1 MDKGI
6 VLEQLKKLGARKRN
20 FTQRVDL
27 IVNLK
32 DLDLKKPEQQVDFF
46 TALPHGIGKKIRVCA
61 FIAPDLKD
69 EAEKVCDAII
79 LQEDFQKY
87 AKDKKLVKKLARQ
100 YDFFIA
106 QASVMPQVAA
116 SFGRILGPRNKMPN
130 PKAGCVV
137 ALKTAVKPLYDKLQG
152 TIRVSAR
159 ANPVVQCPVG
169 NEAMKSDDLAENIV
183 NVYDQIVHHL
193 PSEENN
199 VRSVYLKLTMGSPVK
214 LK

>member
-1 MDKGI
+1 MDKGL
-6 VLEQLKKLGARKRN
+6 VLEQLKKLGERKRN
-20 FTQRVDL
+20 FTQRVDI
-27 IVNLK
+27 IVSLK

-46 TALPHGIGKKIRVCA
+46 ISLPHGNGKKIRVCA
-61 FIAPDLKD
+61 FVAPDLKE

-79 LQEDFQKY
+79 LQDDFSKY

-130 PKAGCVV
+130 PKAGCIV
-137 ALKTAVKPLYDKLQG
+137 AAKAAIKPLYDKLQS

-159 ANPVVQCPVG
+159 TNPVVQCAVG
-169 NEAMKSDDLAENIV
+169 NESMKSDELAENVVTLYEQLI
-183 NVYDQIVHHL
+183 HHL
-193 PSEENN
+193 PNEENN
-199 VRSVYLKLTMGSPVK
+199 VRSVYIKLTMGSPVM